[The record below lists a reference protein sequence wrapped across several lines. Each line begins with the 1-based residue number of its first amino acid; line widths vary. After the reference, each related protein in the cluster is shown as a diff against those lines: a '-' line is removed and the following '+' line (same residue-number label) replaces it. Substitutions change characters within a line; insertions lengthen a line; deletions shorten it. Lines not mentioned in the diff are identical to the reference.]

1 MASLLKWITRINN
14 PKTNLKPK
22 IMNKIFK
29 STKVV
34 LLVVLF
40 TAFACKKDD
49 NGEVVVP
56 ETETEINININIT
69 DLTVTLDENPTDGQV
84 VGTVETDASEASNF
98 SITSQTPSGALSIDS
113 NTGEVTIANAVLFD
127 FETNPAITATVT
139 VDDAVN
145 PATVTVNLNNLD
157 EISAQD
163 LTVAID
169 ENPTDGQVVGAIQV
183 TGSGT
188 LSFSIASQT
197 PAGALNIDAG
207 TGELTVLDPNLF
219 DFETNP
225 VLTATVL
232 IDNAVITTEVT
243 ATINLTDLDEVS
255 AENSTITINENP
267 TNGDVIGSVQAT
279 GGNLNFTITFQNPSG
294 ALEIDAST
302 GELTV
307 ADAALFD
314 FETYPNMLATVSVEN
329 AVNIVSVNA
338 TVNLINQNEV
348 GDFFGGGIV
357 FWVDPANNTHGLI
370 CAPSDNSIG
379 VAWGSNT
386 ISVPIANDT
395 SIGAGAANTAA
406 IVAANTAINT
416 AADVV
421 ANASINGFN
430 DWFLPSRDELYQ
442 IFLNQTIINTTAL
455 ANGGASLG
463 GTLWSSSQFSNS
475 VGTAY
480 FLGVSNGSLN
490 GTGKLAQLNFRAVRA
505 F

>member
-1 MASLLKWITRINN
+1 MKN
-14 PKTNLKPK
+14 
-22 IMNKIFK
+22 IFK
-29 STKVV
+29 LT
-34 LLVVLF
+34 LVVLVTVLANYSCSNDDAAPAEKIENYEITLQDF
-40 TAFACKKDD
+40 TA
-49 NGEVVVP
+49 
-56 ETETEINININIT
+56 TI
-69 DLTVTLDENPTDGQV
+69 DENLTNGQS
-84 VGTVETDASEASNF
+84 VGTVQAESEVTLSF
-98 SITSQTPSGALSIDS
+98 SITSQTP
-113 NTGEVTIANAVLFD
+113 
-127 FETNPAITATVT
+127 
-139 VDDAVN
+139 
-145 PATVTVNLNNLD
+145 
-157 EISAQD
+157 
-163 LTVAID
+163 
-169 ENPTDGQVVGAIQV
+169 
-183 TGSGT
+183 
-188 LSFSIASQT
+188 
-197 PAGALNIDAG
+197 AGALTIDPT
-207 TGELTVLDPNLF
+207 TGELTVVDPNLF

-225 VLTATVL
+225 VITADILVDNSGTTATV
-232 IDNAVITTEVT
+232 I

-255 AENSTITINENP
+255 AQSSATTINENP
-267 TNGDVIGSVQAT
+267 TNGEVVGSVQAS
-279 GGNLNFTITFQNPSG
+279 GGNLNFTITFQNPAG
-294 ALEIDAST
+294 ALEVNAST

-357 FWVDPANNTHGLI
+357 FWVDPAYNSHGLI
-370 CAPSDNSIG
+370 CAPSDNSTG

-386 ISVPIANDT
+386 ISVPIANNT

-406 IVAANTAINT
+406 IVAANAAINT

-442 IFLNQTIINTTAL
+442 IFLNQTIINITAL

-490 GTGKLAQLNFRAVRA
+490 GTSKLAQLNFRAVRA